1 MIPEKHSTCRIES
14 SRRTASMGRASMS
27 SLLTTASAQAQVTAQ
42 FSVAQIPVPTGSL
55 SYPYRVAVDAAG
67 SLYISDTQNNRV
79 LKETLAPN
87 GGYTETVVASTGL
100 ATPYGGWR
108 CLYPI
113 RLTGGSGHGSLHR
126 GA

>member
-1 MIPEKHSTCRIES
+1 MIPEKNSTCRIES

-87 GGYTETVVASTGL
+87 A
-100 ATPYGGWR
+100 ATRKP
-108 CLYPI
+108 
-113 RLTGGSGHGSLHR
+113 S
-126 GA
+126 